1 MDMQSQSA
9 QDNQTKSEPLG
20 TERDYRLLVE
30 NVKDYAI
37 VMIDPQGYVVTWN
50 AGAQKIKGYTADEI
64 IGKHFSV
71 FYTKEDIAQGKTEK
85 ELSIALKDGRYEDES
100 WRVRKDGSRF
110 WANVVITPLRDEHG
124 VLRGFGKLTRDLTER
139 KKAEEMK
146 AQNAA
151 TEALSRRAQE
161 ILEIATPVVQVWE
174 GVILAPLIGSL
185 DSQRTQQLMEKL
197 LESIVDTRSSVAL
210 IDITGVPSIDTQ
222 TARHLVEAV
231 SAVRLLGADVIL
243 TGIRPAI
250 AQTLVHL
257 GVDLSG
263 VTTRSSL
270 SAGLRVALGIVG
282 LQIGE
287 KGMEKR
293 DGR

>member
-1 MDMQSQSA
+1 MDIQSQSA
-9 QDNQTKSEPLG
+9 QNNQPKSEPLG
-20 TERDYRLLVE
+20 TEQDYRLLVE

-50 AGAQKIKGYTADEI
+50 AGAQRIKGYTAEEI

-85 ELSIALKDGRYEDES
+85 ELSMALKDGRYEDES

-110 WANVVITPLRDEHG
+110 WANVVITPLRDERG

-139 KKAEEMK
+139 RKAEEIK

-151 TEALSRRAQE
+151 SEALSRRANE

-174 GVILAPLIGSL
+174 GVMLAPLIGSL

-270 SAGLRVALGIVG
+270 SSGLRVALEIVG
-282 LQIGE
+282 LRDSE
-287 KGMEKR
+287 KK
-293 DGR
+293 

>member
-1 MDMQSQSA
+1 MDIQSQSG
-9 QDNQTKSEPLG
+9 QNNQPKSEPLG
-20 TERDYRLLVE
+20 TEQDYRLLVE

-64 IGKHFSV
+64 IGKHFSI
-71 FYTKEDIAQGKTEK
+71 FYTKEDVAQGKTEK
-85 ELSIALKDGRYEDES
+85 ELSMALKDGRYEDES

-110 WANVVITPLRDEHG
+110 WANVVITPLRDERG

-139 KKAEEMK
+139 RKAEEIK

-151 TEALSRRAQE
+151 NEALSRRANE

-174 GVILAPLIGSL
+174 GVMLAPLIGSL

-270 SAGLRVALGIVG
+270 SSGLRVALEIVG
-282 LQIGE
+282 LRISE
-287 KGMEKR
+287 KK
-293 DGR
+293 

>member
-1 MDMQSQSA
+1 MDIQPQSA
-9 QDNQTKSEPLG
+9 QDNQPKSEPLG
-20 TERDYRLLVE
+20 TERDYLLLVE

-37 VMIDPQGYVVTWN
+37 VLIDPQGYVASWN

-64 IGKHFSV
+64 IGKHFSI

-110 WANVVITPLRDEHG
+110 WANVVITPLRDDRG

-139 KKAEEMK
+139 RKSEELK

-151 TEALSRRAQE
+151 TEAISRRAQE

-174 GVILAPLIGSL
+174 GVIFAPLIGSL

-197 LESIVDTRSSVAL
+197 LESVVDTRSSVAL

-270 SAGLRVALGIVG
+270 SAGLRVALEIVG
-282 LQIGE
+282 LRISE
-287 KGMEKR
+287 KLEK
-293 DGR
+293 

>member
-1 MDMQSQSA
+1 MDIQSQSG
-9 QDNQTKSEPLG
+9 QNNQPKSEPLG
-20 TERDYRLLVE
+20 TEQDYRLLVE

-64 IGKHFSV
+64 IGKHFSI
-71 FYTKEDIAQGKTEK
+71 FYTKEDVAQGKTEK
-85 ELSIALKDGRYEDES
+85 ELSMALKDGRYEDES

-110 WANVVITPLRDEHG
+110 WANVVITPLRDERG

-139 KKAEEMK
+139 RKAEEIK

-151 TEALSRRAQE
+151 NEALSRRANE

-174 GVILAPLIGSL
+174 GVMLAPLIGSL

-270 SAGLRVALGIVG
+270 SSGLRVALEIVG
-282 LQIGE
+282 LRVSE
-287 KGMEKR
+287 KK
-293 DGR
+293 

>member
-1 MDMQSQSA
+1 MDIQSQSA
-9 QDNQTKSEPLG
+9 QNNQPKSEPLG
-20 TERDYRLLVE
+20 TEQDYRLLVE

-64 IGKHFSV
+64 IGKHFSI
-71 FYTKEDIAQGKTEK
+71 FYTKEDVAQGKTEK
-85 ELSIALKDGRYEDES
+85 ELSMALKDGRYEDES

-110 WANVVITPLRDEHG
+110 WANVVITPLRDERG

-139 KKAEEMK
+139 RKAEEIK

-151 TEALSRRAQE
+151 NEALSRRANE

-174 GVILAPLIGSL
+174 GVMLAPLIGSL

-270 SAGLRVALGIVG
+270 SSGLRVALEIVG
-282 LQIGE
+282 LRVSE
-287 KGMEKR
+287 KK
-293 DGR
+293 

>member
-1 MDMQSQSA
+1 MDIQSQSA
-9 QDNQTKSEPLG
+9 QNNQPKSEPLG
-20 TERDYRLLVE
+20 TEQDYRLLVE

-50 AGAQKIKGYTADEI
+50 AGAQKIKGYTANEI
-64 IGKHFSV
+64 IGKHFSI
-71 FYTKEDIAQGKTEK
+71 FYTKEDVAQGKTEK
-85 ELSIALKDGRYEDES
+85 ELSMALKDGRYEDES

-110 WANVVITPLRDEHG
+110 WANVVITPLRDERG

-139 KKAEEMK
+139 RKAEEIK

-151 TEALSRRAQE
+151 NEALSRRANE

-174 GVILAPLIGSL
+174 GVMLAPLIGSL

-270 SAGLRVALGIVG
+270 SSGLRVALEIVG
-282 LQIGE
+282 LRVSE
-287 KGMEKR
+287 KK
-293 DGR
+293 

>member
-1 MDMQSQSA
+1 MDIQSQSG
-9 QDNQTKSEPLG
+9 QDNQPKSAPLG
-20 TERDYRLLVE
+20 TEQDYRLLVE

-50 AGAQKIKGYTADEI
+50 AGAQKIKGFTAEEI
-64 IGKHFSV
+64 IGKHFSI

-85 ELSIALKDGRYEDES
+85 ELSIALKDGRFEDES

-110 WANVVITPLRDEHG
+110 WANVVITPFRDDRG
-124 VLRGFGKLTRDLTER
+124 GLRGFGKLTRDLTER
-139 KKAEEMK
+139 RKAEELK

-151 TEALSRRAQE
+151 TEAMSRRAQE

-197 LESIVDTRSSVAL
+197 LESIVVTRSSVAL

-231 SAVRLLGADVIL
+231 AAVRLLGADVIL

-270 SAGLRVALGIVG
+270 SAGLRVALEIVG
-282 LQIGE
+282 LRISE
-287 KGMEKR
+287 KV
-293 DGR
+293 

>member
-1 MDMQSQSA
+1 MDIQSQSA
-9 QDNQTKSEPLG
+9 QDNQPKSEPLG
-20 TERDYRLLVE
+20 TEQDYRLLVE

-64 IGKHFSV
+64 IGKHFSI
-71 FYTKEDIAQGKTEK
+71 FYTKEDVAQGKTEK
-85 ELSIALKDGRYEDES
+85 ELSMALKDGRYEDES

-110 WANVVITPLRDEHG
+110 WANVVITPLRDERG

-139 KKAEEMK
+139 RKAEEIK

-151 TEALSRRAQE
+151 NEALSRRANE

-174 GVILAPLIGSL
+174 GVMLAPLIGSL

-270 SAGLRVALGIVG
+270 SSGLRVALEIVG
-282 LQIGE
+282 LRVSE
-287 KGMEKR
+287 KK
-293 DGR
+293 

>member
-1 MDMQSQSA
+1 MDIQSQSA
-9 QDNQTKSEPLG
+9 QDNQPKSEPLG
-20 TERDYRLLVE
+20 TEQDYRLLVE

-37 VMIDPQGYVVTWN
+37 VMIDPEGYVVTWN
-50 AGAQKIKGYTADEI
+50 AGAQRIKGYTAEEI
-64 IGKHFSV
+64 IGKHFSI

-85 ELSIALKDGRYEDES
+85 ELSIALKDGRFEDEN

-110 WANVVITPLRDEHG
+110 WANVIITPLRDEHG

-139 KKAEEMK
+139 RKAEEMK

-151 TEALSRRAQE
+151 TEALSRRANE

-197 LESIVDTRSSVAL
+197 LDSIVDTRSSVAL

-231 SAVRLLGADVIL
+231 AAVRLLGADVIL

-270 SAGLRVALGIVG
+270 SAGLRVALEIVG
-282 LQIGE
+282 LRISE
-287 KGMEKR
+287 KV
-293 DGR
+293 

>member
-282 LQIGE
+282 LQISE